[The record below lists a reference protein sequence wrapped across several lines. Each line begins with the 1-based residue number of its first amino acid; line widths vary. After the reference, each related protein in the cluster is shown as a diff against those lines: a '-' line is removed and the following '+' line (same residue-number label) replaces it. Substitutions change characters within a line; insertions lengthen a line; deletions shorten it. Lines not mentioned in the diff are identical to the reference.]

1 MKRVSA
7 LIAISLLA
15 AAPAVASEPT
25 GAPVDKAS
33 VGPEGKMGI
42 QVANYAMD
50 SLQGIVPQP
59 KIFRLML
66 LAKQKAL
73 AAACDEFTLDDD
85 KYKAAM
91 AVALEDV
98 TRLVSPSDANP
109 ALRKV
114 LFGYGTLLGG
124 ELAIAAYNPASY
136 CAAGRDLR
144 TELAEDGSANIDVL
158 KN

>member
-1 MKRVSA
+1 MNRVSA
-7 LIAISLLA
+7 IIAISIFA
-15 AAPAVASEPT
+15 AVPAAASEPVGT
-25 GAPVDKAS
+25 PVDRAS
-33 VGPEGKMGI
+33 VGAEGKMGI

-73 AAACDEFTLDDD
+73 ASSCEEFTIDDE

-144 TELAEDGSANIDVL
+144 AEMAEDGSANIDVL
-158 KN
+158 KD